1 MSRRSHITV
10 TVKGEEPIDK
20 RLRQLKKKIE
30 REGILRDAKKMVYY
44 EPKSQKNRKKLLRA
58 IKMEQLRRTNLRLP

>member
-1 MSRRSHITV
+1 MARRAHISV

-44 EPKSQKNRKKLLRA
+44 EPKSQQNRKKLLRA
-58 IKMEQLRRTNLRLP
+58 IKMESLRRSQLRLS